1 MYHIRSSVGLR
12 RTALKGAERFPICR
26 FGLSAAVPLPSV
38 RTFAYRFCSTTLW
51 LQIASISMDY
61 SSEEASDICDSE
73 IGDYEA
79 KSYQL
84 LKSGKFK
91 VKNEDNTFKCPFC
104 VGRKKQDYR
113 HNELLQHAAGL
124 GGSNREAKVKANH
137 RALAKFLKAE
147 LADAAGPSKQLI
159 LIEQDPPSKTKQDDQ
174 FVWPWMGI
182 LVNVPT
188 EWRNGRQVGESGNRL
203 KEQLSSF
210 NPLKV
215 IPLWNYRGHTGKA
228 IVDFSKDW
236 TGLKDAMS
244 FENHFDAKCF
254 GKKDWYETKDPG
266 PDIYGWVA
274 RADDYNSKGPVG
286 EYLRK
291 NGDLKS
297 VTDLSKE
304 ESRKTDKLVAN
315 LANQI
320 EVKNKHLQELECK
333 YNESTNS
340 LDKMMEERDRLLQSY
355 NEEIR
360 KMQCL
365 AREHSQRIFEE
376 NAMLKAQLD
385 AKQSELDFRSNQL
398 DKLVAQTETER
409 MKLNDEKQ
417 KNAIKN
423 SSLQMASMEQKKA
436 DENVLRLIEEQ
447 KREQEAALKKILQL
461 EKQLDAK
468 QKLELEIQQLKGK
481 LQVMKHMGGEDDS
494 VVKKKMEEMSEEL
507 KEKIEEMEDLEAL
520 NQALVV
526 KERMSNDELQEAR
539 NELIK
544 GLKEML
550 GRKTLIG
557 IKRMGE
563 LDVKAFQSACKQKFA
578 KDDTDTKAAE
588 FCSAW
593 QQCLQDPSWHPYKIV
608 TVDGKSQEVIDE
620 FDEKLLALKEQ
631 LGNEPYEAVTAAL
644 LEINEYNPSGRY
656 AIPELWNC
664 KEGRKA
670 TLKEVVRYVL
680 EKWKTLKRKR

>member
-1 MYHIRSSVGLR
+1 
-12 RTALKGAERFPICR
+12 
-26 FGLSAAVPLPSV
+26 
-38 RTFAYRFCSTTLW
+38 
-51 LQIASISMDY
+51 MDY
-61 SSEEASDICDSE
+61 SSEEAPE
-73 IGDYEA
+73 ISYSNIDEYET
-79 KSYQL
+79 KLYQL

-91 VKNEDNTFKCPFC
+91 VKNEDNTFRCPFC

-113 HNELLQHAAGL
+113 HNELLQHATGL
-124 GGSNREAKVKANH
+124 GASNREAKVKANH
-137 RALAKFLKAE
+137 LALAKLLKDD
-147 LADAAGPSKQLI
+147 LADAAGPPKQLI
-159 LIEQDPPSKTKQDDQ
+159 SIEQDSTSKPKQDDQ

-188 EWRNGRQVGESGNRL
+188 EWKNGRQVGESGNRL
-203 KEQLSSF
+203 KEQLSRF

-215 IPLWNYRGHTGKA
+215 IPLWNYRGHTGNA

-236 TGLKDAMS
+236 GGLKDAMS
-244 FENHFDAKCF
+244 FENYFDANHF
-254 GKKDWYETKDPG
+254 GKKEWCETKDPG
-266 PDIYGWVA
+266 SDIYGWVA

-291 NGDLKS
+291 TGDLKT

-333 YNESTNS
+333 YNESNMS
-340 LDKMMEERDRLLQSY
+340 LDKMMEERDQLLQFY

-365 AREHSQRIFEE
+365 AREHSRRIFEE
-376 NAMLKAQLD
+376 NATLKAQLD
-385 AKQSELDFRSNQL
+385 AKQRELDLRSDQL
-398 DKLVAQTETER
+398 DKLVAQNDIER

-447 KREQEAALKKILQL
+447 KREKEVALKKIIQL

-494 VVKKKMEEMSEEL
+494 AIKEKMEEMSEEL
-507 KEKIEEMEDLEAL
+507 KEKIEEMESLEAL
-520 NQALVV
+520 NQTLVV
-526 KERMSNDELQEAR
+526 KERTSNDELQEAR
-539 NELIK
+539 SELIR
-544 GLKEML
+544 GLKELL
-550 GRKTLIG
+550 GKKSDIG

-563 LDVKAFQSACKQKFA
+563 LDDKAFQSACKRKFA
-578 KDDTDTKAAE
+578 EDDADVKAAE
-588 FCSAW
+588 FCSEW
-593 QQCLQDPSWHPYKIV
+593 QEYLKDPNWHPYKIV
-608 TVDGKSQEVIDE
+608 TIDGKTQEVINED
-620 FDEKLLALKEQ
+620 DEKLLELKDLLDDEA
-631 LGNEPYEAVTAAL
+631 YEAVTTAL

-656 AIPELWNC
+656 PIPELWNH

-670 TLKEVVRYVL
+670 TLKEVVQFVL
-680 EKWKTLKRKR
+680 NKWKTHKRRR